1 MLKIQLK
8 IQLHIHKKDLFLLPT
23 ATEVAFSTN
32 NSPSP
37 PNHPSLLRTAR
48 CGTYSF
54 TE

>member
-1 MLKIQLK
+1 MLKIQFL
-8 IQLHIHKKDLFLLPT
+8 LHMHKKDLFLLPT
-23 ATEVAFSTN
+23 ATEVAFNTN